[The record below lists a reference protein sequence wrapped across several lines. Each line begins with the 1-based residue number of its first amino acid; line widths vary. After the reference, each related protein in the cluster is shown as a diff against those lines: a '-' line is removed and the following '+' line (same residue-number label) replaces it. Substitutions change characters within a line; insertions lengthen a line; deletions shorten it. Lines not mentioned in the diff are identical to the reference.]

1 MDFITAYAVYMTV
14 AILVIGLW
22 GMRVPHENVKVV
34 FILAMLWPLSI
45 TAIVG
50 FVILNA
56 TGWDFDVDTNAG
68 KMFNYRKPTNPAVK
82 GFGLCLVGIEFQFYS
97 KRRKTQAE
105 VDAEIDRLHK

>member
-45 TAIVG
+45 TAILG
-50 FVILNA
+50 MMFLGAIKWEMDMA
-56 TGWDFDVDTNAG
+56 KG
-68 KMFNYRKPTNPAVK
+68 KTMFGARKSTNPQVR
-82 GFGLCLVGIEFQFYS
+82 GFAFTVLYQEFQFF
-97 KRRKTQAE
+97 KVR
-105 VDAEIDRLHK
+105 

>member
-34 FILAMLWPLSI
+34 FILAMSWPLSI
-45 TAIVG
+45 TAILG
-50 FVILNA
+50 MMLLQA
-56 TGWDFDVDTNAG
+56 TGWDMDMAKG
-68 KMFNYRKPTNPAVK
+68 KSMFGARKSTNPQVR
-82 GFGLCLVGIEFQFYS
+82 GFAFTVLFQEFQFYT

-105 VDAEIDRLHK
+105 IDAEIDRLHK